1 MYIISLLSIF
11 IFVYPKYIY
20 NISNVYVYRISM
32 YILCISIYVY
42 LMSMHIY
49 VCPMYIYKCTSSI
62 YVYLCISMHI
72 YVYLCISLYIYGY
85 PVYIYVYPMYLY
97 IYMYMYY
104 LCISMYILSISMQD
118 YASCLANH
126 HITKLSTVQPSQLS
140 LWPDLSC
147 FNTPPWPELATSGPA
162 FQDLVRNGSPNA
174 FPKLQSPF
182 SSVSFCFQVHQFHLI
197 SIKNLLKYSKVNDSQ

>member
-1 MYIISLLSIF
+1 MHIYAYLCISMY
-11 IFVYPKYIY
+11 IFVYLC
-20 NISNVYVYRISM
+20 ISMDILCISM
-32 YILCISIYVY
+32 YILCI
-42 LMSMHIY
+42 
-49 VCPMYIYKCTSSI
+49 
-62 YVYLCISMHI
+62 
-72 YVYLCISLYIYGY
+72 
-85 PVYIYVYPMYLY
+85 Y

-126 HITKLSTVQPSQLS
+126 HITQLSTVQPSQLS

>member
-1 MYIISLLSIF
+1 
-11 IFVYPKYIY
+11 
-20 NISNVYVYRISM
+20 
-32 YILCISIYVY
+32 
-42 LMSMHIY
+42 
-49 VCPMYIYKCTSSI
+49 
-62 YVYLCISMHI
+62 
-72 YVYLCISLYIYGY
+72 
-85 PVYIYVYPMYLY
+85 
-97 IYMYMYY
+97 MYY

-182 SSVSFCFQVHQFHLI
+182 SSVSFCFILFPSPSISFNFHLK
-197 SIKNLLKYSKVNDSQ
+197 SSKIF